1 MRHVSNV
8 YSRDNR
14 ITPRLAVK
22 ADLRVR
28 IWKSD
33 IPELHAQ
40 SVNLSE
46 RGIFFV
52 ADRIFQRGE
61 AVEVFLQMPKEVT
74 GEPPT
79 EWRCTGLVVHVQSMS
94 GAKGRQGVG
103 VRFDCYEVSRSAG
116 IGAAEDV
123 LLPSRFG
130 LEIEAAGAKASAHRR

>member
-1 MRHVSNV
+1 MNNFRDR

-14 ITPRLAVK
+14 ITPRLPVK

-33 IPELHAQ
+33 IPELHAE
-40 SVNLSE
+40 SLNLSE

-52 ADRIFQRGE
+52 TDRIFQRGE
-61 AVEVFLQMPKEVT
+61 AVEVFLQMPQEVT

-79 EWRCTGLVVHVQSMS
+79 EWRCTGLVVHVQAVD

-103 VRFDCYEVSRSAG
+103 VRFDCYEVSRSQPM
-116 IGAAEDV
+116 GAAENMF
-123 LLPSRFG
+123 LPSRFG
-130 LEIEAAGAKASAHRR
+130 LEIEAAGAKASPHRR